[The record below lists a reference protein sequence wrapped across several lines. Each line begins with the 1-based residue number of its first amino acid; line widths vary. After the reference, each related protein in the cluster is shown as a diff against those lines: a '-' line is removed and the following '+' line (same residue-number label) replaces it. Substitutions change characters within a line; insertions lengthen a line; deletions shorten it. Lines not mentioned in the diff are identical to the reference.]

1 MSEIKKTFR
10 DFLEFHAETIR
21 LKMMDYVR
29 WLRRPVKVVE
39 DYLNIR
45 HSGKLVLLMDI
56 LRECETIVD
65 KYVVFSQS
73 LLDLFKEFLTV
84 ETQQKKQKNGILKE
98 HYFRF
103 DGTTKEKMRQQFC
116 DSFNN

>member
-29 WLRRPVKVVE
+29 WLGRPVKVVE

-84 ETQQKKQKNGILKE
+84 ETQQKKQKNGILNE

-103 DGTTKEKMRQQFC
+103 DGTTKEKMC
-116 DSFNN
+116 